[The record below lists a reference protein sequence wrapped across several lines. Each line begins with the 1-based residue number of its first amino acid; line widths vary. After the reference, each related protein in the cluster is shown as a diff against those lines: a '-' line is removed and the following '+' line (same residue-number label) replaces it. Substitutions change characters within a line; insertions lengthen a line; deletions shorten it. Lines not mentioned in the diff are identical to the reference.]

1 MSQLWV
7 ESTSALCGQ
16 RALRETQM
24 WLGLKAGQGVNQQSG
39 RGEGLRPPVGEEAMG
54 ICSPSHFYTLSLAS
68 DQPSFIW
75 GCPFHGSRE
84 GSPFCF

>member
-1 MSQLWV
+1 
-7 ESTSALCGQ
+7 
-16 RALRETQM
+16 M
-24 WLGLKAGQGVNQQSG
+24 WLGLKAGQGVNRQSG

-75 GCPFHGSRE
+75 GCLSRE
-84 GSPFCF
+84 QGGLSLLLLILLFERPWGAGSDFWLC